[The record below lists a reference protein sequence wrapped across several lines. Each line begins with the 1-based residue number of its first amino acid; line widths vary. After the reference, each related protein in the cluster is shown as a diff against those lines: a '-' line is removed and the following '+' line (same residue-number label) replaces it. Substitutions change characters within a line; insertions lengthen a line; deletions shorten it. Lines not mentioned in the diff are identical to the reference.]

1 MITLE
6 NMNPLVKK
14 MEYAVRGPLVIRA
27 TAIEKELQAV
37 SYFSFFGGDTLSPS
51 LSFLSSFSFILC
63 LWFENL
69 SLFFFS
75 RVRLRFGS
83 FFVKFRASWV
93 GFIIGGATSFVVRF
107 FFVSFIE
114 RVGYDFLEIRCFLG
128 GEFLHCFVTR
138 VCKRWF

>member
-107 FFVSFIE
+107 FF
-114 RVGYDFLEIRCFLG
+114 
-128 GEFLHCFVTR
+128 CFVY
-138 VCKRWF
+138 